1 MARLIP
7 LILIGLAV
15 FFWLRARRKTAAYMA
30 SYEYPAGAHR
40 EGDEVATLR
49 PPRPENAES
58 AAPPR
63 RCKKRTPTPEEP
75 PHVPDPPHPTAPHP

>member
-30 SYEYPAGAHR
+30 SYENPAGAHR
-40 EGDEVATLR
+40 E
-49 PPRPENAES
+49 PPAG
-58 AAPPR
+58 APGEHR
-63 RCKKRTPTPEEP
+63 EP
-75 PHVPDPPHPTAPHP
+75 PAPAA

>member
-30 SYEYPAGAHR
+30 SYENPPGEHREPPAGAPGEHR
-40 EGDEVATLR
+40 E
-49 PPRPENAES
+49 PPAG
-58 AAPPR
+58 APGEHR
-63 RCKKRTPTPEEP
+63 EP
-75 PHVPDPPHPTAPHP
+75 PAPAA